1 MDKERLGMA
10 LNCRENLVLS
20 TAPVH
25 LQLDRLRKVAD
36 DDGGDHDV
44 PGVAVV
50 KFEACEFTCEGL
62 ISSEWSAL
70 YMYCILYGFIH
81 DTDNDT
87 EGKSD
92 IFFFLLIYFFFCM
105 WKYLEKID
113 KDNKQNL
120 FILAIKIHI

>member
-1 MDKERLGMA
+1 MDKERLGMV
-10 LNCRENLVLS
+10 LNCRENLVSS

-25 LQLDRLRKVAD
+25 MQLDRLRKVAD
-36 DDGGDHDV
+36 DDGDDGGDHDV

-70 YMYCILYGFIH
+70 YMYCILYGVIH

-87 EGKSD
+87 EEKSD
-92 IFFFLLIYFFFCM
+92 ISFFFLLIYFFFCM
-105 WKYLEKID
+105 WKYLEKTD
-113 KDNKQNL
+113 TDNKQNL
-120 FILAIKIHI
+120 FI